1 MKTHQGEFEMKEK
14 TSLIICL
21 VDVLLMLTDEIWL
34 YKRQYELLLNL
45 ILQIAGSVRSP
56 AEVVEARGEINT
68 LFNCVDF
75 SLLSSWY

>member
-56 AEVVEARGEINT
+56 AEGVEARGEINK
-68 LFNCVDF
+68 LC
-75 SLLSSWY
+75 